1 LLGQFAAW
9 LRSRR
14 PAAAPAAKRAP
25 ATELDMLLRN
35 SHDLILR
42 LSGDK
47 KFTYV
52 SPASMH
58 IFGLPPEEMLGRALR
73 DYAHPEDRPGLV
85 ARGELLFSGQ
95 IDDDTS
101 CFRITRKDGA
111 VRWVEVNTRRE
122 RDMFGDPTG
131 DYVIVLRDVTANREL
146 QQQLAGLAS
155 TDGLTGL
162 ANRRAFDET
171 LDRAWR
177 NALRYRRQMSLLL
190 LDVDLFKKFNDCYG
204 HHIGDQCL
212 RAIGASVS
220 GVQMR
225 PCDLVARYGG
235 EELAVILPE
244 TNGPGA
250 VEVAGRIL
258 QAVRDLK
265 IPHEQNCAGEGFVSV
280 SIGVATAV
288 TVASVM
294 SSSATALI
302 AAADRALYNAKD
314 AGRNQVATALL
325 ITSGNGPTDFSSS
338 QRGAVSL

>member
-1 LLGQFAAW
+1 
-9 LRSRR
+9 
-14 PAAAPAAKRAP
+14 
-25 ATELDMLLRN
+25 MLLRN
-35 SHDLILR
+35 SHDLIMR

-52 SPASMH
+52 SPAAMQ
-58 IFGLPPEEMLGRALR
+58 IFGLAPEEMLGRALR
-73 DYAHPEDRPGLV
+73 DYALPEDRPGLV
-85 ARGELLFSGQ
+85 ARGELLFGGQ

-101 CFRITRKDGA
+101 SFRITRKDGA

-146 QQQLAGLAS
+146 QRELAGLAA

-162 ANRRAFDET
+162 ANRRSFDEA

-177 NALRYRRQMSLLL
+177 NSLRYRRQMSLLL
-190 LDVDLFKKFNDCYG
+190 LDVDWFKKFNDCYG

-212 RAIGASVS
+212 RAIGAAVA
-220 GVQMR
+220 GVKLR
-225 PCDLVARYGG
+225 GCDLVARYGG

-250 VEVAGRIL
+250 VEVAQVIL

-265 IPHEQNCAGEGFVSV
+265 IPHEQNTAGEGFVSV

-288 TVASVM
+288 TVSSVVA
-294 SSSATALI
+294 SSATALI
-302 AAADRALYNAKD
+302 SAADRALYNAKD

-325 ITSGNGPTDFSSS
+325 ITSGNEPPAFSPSP
-338 QRGAVSL
+338 RGAVSL